1 MKDMTKGSPLGLI
14 LAFAFPML
22 LGNLLQ
28 QLYNVADAALVGK
41 FLGSK
46 ALAAVG
52 ATGSVQFLI
61 FGFCIGAC
69 SGFCVPIAQ
78 RFGAKDYSG
87 MHGLLYNAILLTAA
101 IAAVI
106 TVLCVVNC
114 DNILRILSTP
124 ADIWEN
130 THGYIYVIFLGIPF
144 TLLYNLS
151 AGILRAVGDSR
162 TPFLI
167 LAVSTISN
175 ICLDL
180 FCISVLGWGCVGAA
194 VATVASQAF
203 SGVLCTWFIYKKY
216 EMLHIG
222 AGERKADTKLMK
234 QLLYIGVPMGLQF
247 SITAIGSMVM
257 QSANNALGS
266 IYASAFTAGSRIRM
280 FAMCPFDAIA
290 SGVTTFCSQNYGAG
304 NSARIRE
311 GFKIGNLIG
320 VAYGLVSGLL
330 MVLFGRTACLVF
342 LPAEE
347 TQILDAA
354 ELYLRTGGYIFWV
367 LGILNVTR
375 LTVQGLGYSGRA
387 MFAGVMEM
395 FARIGVVALFVPTFG
410 YSAIVFADPTAWV
423 AADVYIIPTCLYV
436 LRKVERELAERP
448 RAVVCLSEQEP
459 LPAGKSA

>member
-1 MKDMTKGSPLGLI
+1 MKDMTRGKPLGLI
-14 LAFAFPML
+14 LMFAFPLL

-28 QLYNVADAALVGK
+28 QLYNVADAAIVGH
-41 FLGSK
+41 FLGAN

-61 FGFCIGAC
+61 IGFCIGAC
-69 SGFCVPIAQ
+69 SGFCVPVAQ
-78 RFGAKDYSG
+78 RFGARDEKG
-87 MHGLLYNAILLTAA
+87 MRAFLYNALLLTAA
-101 IAAVI
+101 IAVVI
-106 TVLCVVNC
+106 TVLCVLFC
-114 DNILRILSTP
+114 DNILRVLSTP
-124 ADIWEN
+124 ADIWDD
-130 THGYIYVIFLGIPF
+130 THAYIFVIFLGIPF

-175 ICLDL
+175 IFLDL
-180 FCISVLGWGCVGAA
+180 FCISVLNWGCAGAA
-194 VATVASQAF
+194 IATVASQAL
-203 SGVLCTWFIYKKY
+203 SGILCTWFIYKKY
-216 EMLHIG
+216 ETLRIG
-222 AGERKADTKLMK
+222 AAERKADARLMK
-234 QLLYIGVPMGLQF
+234 SLLYIGVPMGLQF

-266 IYASAFTAGSRIRM
+266 VYASAFTAGSRIRM

-304 NSARIRE
+304 NSERIRA
-311 GFKIGNLIG
+311 GFRIGNLLG

-330 MVLFGRTACLVF
+330 MVLFGRTACLIF
-342 LPAEE
+342 LSANE

-354 ELYLRTGGYIFWV
+354 EIYLRTGGYIFWV

-387 MFAGVMEM
+387 VFAGVMEM
-395 FARIGVVALFVPTFG
+395 FARVGVVVLLVPSLG
-410 YSAIVFADPTAWV
+410 YEGIVLADPTAW
-423 AADVYIIPTCLYV
+423 AAAVIYIVPTCLYV
-436 LRKVERELAERP
+436 LRKIDREFSRRTPE
-448 RAVVCLSEQEP
+448 VMP
-459 LPAGKSA
+459 LGAA